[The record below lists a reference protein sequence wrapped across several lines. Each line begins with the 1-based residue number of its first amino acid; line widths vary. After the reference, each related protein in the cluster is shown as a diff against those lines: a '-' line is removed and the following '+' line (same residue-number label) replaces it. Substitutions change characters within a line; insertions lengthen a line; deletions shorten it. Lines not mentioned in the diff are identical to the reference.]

1 MDVATRSRLAS
12 SSRNEQ
18 CKLCEKYQ
26 STKYEDPDGKF
37 VQNYGKGLS
46 SMWNRWRRSD
56 KMMKLND
63 QTGLFD

>member
-1 MDVATRSRLAS
+1 MNTSYR
-12 SSRNEQ
+12 E